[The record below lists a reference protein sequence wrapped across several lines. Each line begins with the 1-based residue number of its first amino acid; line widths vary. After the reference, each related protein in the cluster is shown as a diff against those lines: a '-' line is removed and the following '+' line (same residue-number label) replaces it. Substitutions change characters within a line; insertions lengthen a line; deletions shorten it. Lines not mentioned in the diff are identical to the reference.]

1 MSVESND
8 HRKRPRRRGDAL
20 LIAIFEATITELDE
34 HGYAGLTM
42 ERVAERARAS
52 KASLYRRW
60 NTRSALV
67 MDAVYHLLPDPEQVP
82 DTGELR
88 GDLLALLRQNA
99 AMLDGPAGS
108 ALRGL
113 LAEALPDPEHGRE
126 IRARSQGRGRR
137 MMAEAAR
144 RAVARGEIR
153 PEAVIGPRL
162 DVGQALL
169 RNHFLFQGSPLD
181 DELVVEIVDTVLL
194 PLFHAP
200 AWTFVPV
207 RGDEVTNEPRED
219 ASSEGE
225 RARAERPAYRG

>member
-20 LIAIFEATITELDE
+20 LAAIHEATIAELDE

-60 NTRSALV
+60 NTRAALV
-67 MDAVYHLLPDPEQVP
+67 MDAVYHLLPDPDQVP

-88 GDLLALLRQNA
+88 GDLLALIRQNA
-99 AMLDGPAGS
+99 TMLAGPAGS

-113 LAEALPDPEHGRE
+113 LAESLPDPEHDQE
-126 IRARSQGRGRR
+126 IRSRSQGRGRR
-137 MMAEAAR
+137 MMAEVAR
-144 RAVARGEIR
+144 RAVERGEIS

-181 DELVVEIVDTVLL
+181 DELVVEIVDAVLM
-194 PLFHAP
+194 PLFHSP
-200 AWTFVPV
+200 SPWTFIPV
-207 RGDEVTNEPRED
+207 REGASPED
-219 ASSEGE
+219 E
-225 RARAERPAYRG
+225 RAGSQRPAHRG